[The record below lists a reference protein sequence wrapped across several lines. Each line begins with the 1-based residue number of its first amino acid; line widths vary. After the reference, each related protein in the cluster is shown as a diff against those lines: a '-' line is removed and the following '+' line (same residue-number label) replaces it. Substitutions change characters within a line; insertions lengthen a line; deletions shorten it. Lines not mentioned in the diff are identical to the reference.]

1 MNTTEREILKVLD
14 RLDSSMELFKLLLKN
29 AKL

>member
-1 MNTTEREILKVLD
+1 MNKTEKEILKVLD

>member
-1 MNTTEREILKVLD
+1 MNKTEREILKVLD

>member
-1 MNTTEREILKVLD
+1 MNKTEKEILKTID

>member
-1 MNTTEREILKVLD
+1 MNKTEKEILKAID